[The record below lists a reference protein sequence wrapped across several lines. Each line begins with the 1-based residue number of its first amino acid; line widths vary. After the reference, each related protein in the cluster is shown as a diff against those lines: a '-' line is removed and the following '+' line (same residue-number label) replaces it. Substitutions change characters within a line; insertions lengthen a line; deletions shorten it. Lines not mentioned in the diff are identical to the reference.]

1 MNNFLNPMKK
11 IERLLILIVVVMGA
25 AFAPLFSFGDAP
37 NHGTTSARNYLVYI
51 GTYTTEQSKGIYAYR
66 FNVVTGQFVPL
77 GLAAE
82 TSNPSFLAVHPNHK
96 ILYAVNEIGNFQNQS
111 SGAVSAFAIDSH
123 TGKLTLLNQVAS
135 RGADPCYVAVDK
147 TGKHVLVANY
157 GGGNV
162 AVFPV
167 LKGGKLRESTRV
179 LQYKG
184 TGANPERQESPHA
197 HWIDFSPDNRFVVA
211 ADLGLDQLDVYK
223 FSASKG
229 SLVPNQ
235 PAVVQL
241 KPGAGVRHFAFHP
254 NARFGYAVNEMQ
266 SSVVSFAYD
275 PARGTLHELQ
285 TISILPKDFTGK
297 NDAAEIQIHPSGK
310 FLYASNRGH
319 DSIAV
324 FSIDPTKGT
333 LTPVEY
339 VPTQG
344 KAPRYFAVD
353 PTGSRLFV
361 ANQNS
366 GTIVVFQIDP
376 TSGRLTSTGQVLQIA
391 SPVCLRLVPVR

>member
-1 MNNFLNPMKK
+1 MKK
-11 IERLLILIVVVMGA
+11 IERLLILVVVVIGA

-37 NHGTTSARNYLVYI
+37 NHGKTSAGNYLVYI

-66 FNVVTGQFVPL
+66 FNAATGQFVAL

-147 TGKHVLVANY
+147 TGKYVLVANY

-167 LKGGKLRESTRV
+167 LKGGKLGESTRV

-197 HWIDFSPDNRFVVA
+197 HWIDFSPDNRFVIA

-275 PARGTLHELQ
+275 HVRGTLHELQ

-324 FSIDPTKGT
+324 FSIDPAKGT
-333 LTPVEY
+333 LTAVEY

-366 GTIVVFQIDP
+366 GTIVIFRIDP

-391 SPVCLRLVPVR
+391 SPVCLRFVPSR

>member
-1 MNNFLNPMKK
+1 MNGFLHPMKK
-11 IERLLILIVVVMGA
+11 TDRLLVLILVV
-25 AFAPLFSFGDAP
+25 FAPLFSFGDTP
-37 NHGTTSARNYLVYI
+37 NHGKTSTGNYLVYV
-51 GTYTTEQSKGIYAYR
+51 GTYTTEQSKGIYAFR
-66 FNVVTGQFVPL
+66 FNAATGQFVPI

-96 ILYAVNEIGNFQNQS
+96 VLYTVNETGNFQNRS
-111 SGAVSAFAIDSH
+111 SGAVSAFAIDSR

-135 RGADPCYVAVDK
+135 RGADPCYVAVDQ
-147 TGKHVLVANY
+147 TGKYVLVANY
-157 GGGNV
+157 GGGSV

-167 LKGGKLRESTRV
+167 LKGGKLGDATSV

-184 TGANPERQESPHA
+184 AGANPERQESPHA

-229 SLVPNQ
+229 SLIPNQ
-235 PAVVQL
+235 PAVIQL
-241 KPGAGVRHFAFHP
+241 KPGSGVRHFAFHP
-254 NARFGYAVNEMQ
+254 NARFAYAVNEMQ
-266 SSVVSFAYD
+266 SSLVSFAYD

-285 TISILPKDFTGK
+285 TISMLPKDFSGK

-324 FSIDPTKGT
+324 FSIDPAKGT

-344 KAPRYFAVD
+344 KAPRYFAID
-353 PTGSRLFV
+353 PTGSRLLV

-366 GTIVVFQIDP
+366 GTIVIFQIDP
-376 TSGRLTSTGQVLQIA
+376 TSGRLTSSGQVVQIA
-391 SPVCLRLVPVR
+391 SPVCLKFVPVR

>member
-1 MNNFLNPMKK
+1 MNGFLHPMKK
-11 IERLLILIVVVMGA
+11 TDRLLVLILV
-25 AFAPLFSFGDAP
+25 AFAPLFSFGDTP
-37 NHGTTSARNYLVYI
+37 NHGKTSAGNYLVYV

-66 FNVVTGQFVPL
+66 FNAATGQFVPL

-96 ILYAVNEIGNFQNQS
+96 VLYTVNETGNFQNRS
-111 SGAVSAFAIDSH
+111 SGAVSAFAIDSR

-147 TGKHVLVANY
+147 TGRYVLVANY

-167 LKGGKLRESTRV
+167 LKGGKLGEATSV

-184 TGANPERQESPHA
+184 AGANPERQESPHA

-229 SLVPNQ
+229 SLIPNQ
-235 PAVVQL
+235 PAVIQL
-241 KPGAGVRHFAFHP
+241 KPGSGVRHFAFHP
-254 NARFGYAVNEMQ
+254 NARFAYAVNEMQ

-285 TISILPKDFTGK
+285 TISMLTKDFSGK

-324 FSIDPTKGT
+324 FSIDPAKGT

-344 KAPRYFAVD
+344 KAPRYFAID
-353 PTGSRLFV
+353 PTGSRLLV

-366 GTIVVFQIDP
+366 GTIVIFQIDS
-376 TSGRLTSTGQVLQIA
+376 TSGRLTSSGQVLQIA
-391 SPVCLRLVPVR
+391 SPVCLKFVPVR

>member
-1 MNNFLNPMKK
+1 MKK
-11 IERLLILIVVVMGA
+11 TDRLLVLILV
-25 AFAPLFSFGDAP
+25 AFAPLFSFGDTP
-37 NHGTTSARNYLVYI
+37 NHGKTSAGNYLVYV
-51 GTYTTEQSKGIYAYR
+51 GTYTTEQSEGIYAFR
-66 FNVVTGQFVPL
+66 FNAATGQFVPI

-82 TSNPSFLAVHPNHK
+82 TSNPSFLALHPNHK
-96 ILYAVNEIGNFQNQS
+96 ILYAVNETGNFQNRS
-111 SGAVSAFAIDSH
+111 SGAVSAFAIDSR

-135 RGADPCYVAVDK
+135 RGADPCYVAVDQ
-147 TGKHVLVANY
+147 TGKYVLVANY
-157 GGGNV
+157 GGGSV

-167 LKGGKLRESTRV
+167 LKGGKLGDATSV

-184 TGANPERQESPHA
+184 AGANPERQESPHA

-229 SLVPNQ
+229 SLIPNQ
-235 PAVVQL
+235 PAVIQL
-241 KPGAGVRHFAFHP
+241 KPGSGVRHFAFHP
-254 NARFGYAVNEMQ
+254 NARFAYAVNEMQ
-266 SSVVSFAYD
+266 SSLVSFAYD

-285 TISILPKDFTGK
+285 TISMLPKDFSGK

-319 DSIAV
+319 DSIAD
-324 FSIDPTKGT
+324 FSIDPAKET

-344 KAPRYFAVD
+344 KAPRYFAID
-353 PTGSRLFV
+353 PAGSRLLV

-366 GTIVVFQIDP
+366 GTIVIFQIDP
-376 TSGRLTSTGQVLQIA
+376 TSGRLTSSGQVLQIA
-391 SPVCLRLVPVR
+391 SPVCLKFVPVR

>member
-1 MNNFLNPMKK
+1 MKR
-11 IERLLILIVVVMGA
+11 IDRLLILIVVVC
-25 AFAPLFSFGDAP
+25 APLFSL
-37 NHGTTSARNYLVYI
+37 GTTPHSAKTSKRNYLVYV
-51 GTYTTEQSKGIYAYR
+51 GTYTAQQSKGIYSYR
-66 FNVVTGQFVPL
+66 FNAITGHLASL

-96 ILYAVNEIGNFQNQS
+96 VLYTVNETGNFQNRS
-111 SGAVSAFAIDSH
+111 SGAVSAFAIDRH
-123 TGKLTLLNQVAS
+123 TGRLTLLNQVAS
-135 RGADPCYVAVDK
+135 RGADPCYVALDQ
-147 TGKHVLVANY
+147 TGKYVLVANY
-157 GGGNV
+157 GGGSV

-167 LKGGKLRESTRV
+167 LKGGKLGDATSV

-184 TGANPERQESPHA
+184 AGANPERQESPHA

-275 PARGTLHELQ
+275 PVRGTLHELQ

-324 FSIDPTKGT
+324 FSID
-333 LTPVEY
+333 
-339 VPTQG
+339 
-344 KAPRYFAVD
+344 
-353 PTGSRLFV
+353 
-361 ANQNS
+361 
-366 GTIVVFQIDP
+366 
-376 TSGRLTSTGQVLQIA
+376 
-391 SPVCLRLVPVR
+391 

>member
-1 MNNFLNPMKK
+1 MKK

-25 AFAPLFSFGDAP
+25 AFAPLSFGGAP
-37 NHGTTSARNYLVYI
+37 NHGKTSAGNYLVYI

-66 FNVVTGQFVPL
+66 FNPVTGQFVPL

-82 TSNPSFLAVHPNHK
+82 TSNPSFLAVHPNRK
-96 ILYAVNEIGNFQNQS
+96 ILYAVNEIGNFQNQNG
-111 SGAVSAFAIDSH
+111 GAVSAFAIDSH

-147 TGKHVLVANY
+147 TGKYVLVANY

-167 LKGGKLRESTRV
+167 LKGGKLGESTRV

-197 HWIDFSPDNRFVVA
+197 HWIDFSPDDRFVVA

-297 NDAAEIQIHPSGK
+297 NDAAEIQVHPSGK

-324 FSIDPTKGT
+324 FSIDPAKGT

-339 VPTQG
+339 IPTQG

-353 PTGSRLFV
+353 PSGSRLFV

-366 GTIVVFQIDP
+366 GTIVIFQIDP
-376 TSGRLTSTGQVLQIA
+376 TSGRLTPTGQVLQIA
-391 SPVCLRLVPVR
+391 TPVCLRFVPVR